1 MIRNQ
6 NSANFAERL
15 ILNYI
20 TTHRTIRQLAAYY
33 KIPRSTIADIL
44 KRAEN
49 KVPYDLYQQYK
60 NTAAMHQRAQCLRWN
75 GQEEYFATDEDGPLD

>member
-1 MIRNQ
+1 MRST

-33 KIPRSTIADIL
+33 RIPRSTIAGIL

-49 KVPYDLYQQYK
+49 KVSYELYQQYK
-60 NTAAMHQRAQCLRWN
+60 ETAAMHSRAQCMRWN
-75 GQEEYFATDEDGPLD
+75 GREEYFATEEHGPLD